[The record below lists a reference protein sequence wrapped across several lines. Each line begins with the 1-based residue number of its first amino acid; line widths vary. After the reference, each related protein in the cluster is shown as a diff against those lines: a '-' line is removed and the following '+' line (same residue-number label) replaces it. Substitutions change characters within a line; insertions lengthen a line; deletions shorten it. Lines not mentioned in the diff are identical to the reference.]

1 MTNIE
6 VEHISD
12 VKKKLTFEVPQ
23 ERVVEVVDSEY
34 KDLKKTAQI
43 RGFRRGKVPLNI
55 LRSYFKGQV
64 EQDAARKIIEETFQ
78 PGLDEQS
85 IKPVSVI
92 RIDPEAIEV
101 GKPFKYTAEI
111 EVPPEIDLQDYK
123 GIALTRYI
131 RKVTDQQVDE
141 RLQVLR
147 ERNSTLSPI
156 PESRGVA
163 KGDHLVADVKAQS
176 DGTSIPE
183 LTVTDYHLE
192 MGRDFYL
199 PGFDSMIEG
208 LKPEESKQF
217 EMVIPDSF
225 PRKNLVGKTV
235 SFDITVR
242 EAKERILPELDDD
255 FAKDLGEYESLAQL
269 KEEIGKDIQ
278 EYLDLQ
284 CREEVHN
291 QIVDHLI
298 EKNSFEVPE
307 SLVEQQIDNVLNRS
321 LRNLAAQGIDPKRI
335 PPPTDAQ
342 RDRIRPNATKT
353 VKASLLLKAVAE
365 KEKVEVSD
373 EEITAEIERKAKDLG
388 VTPDYLQ
395 DAVGE
400 AIIREQ
406 VKSELL
412 ESKTF
417 KLIEENAEITE
428 REPLPE
434 EEKSVSEGEE
444 E

>member
-6 VEHISD
+6 IEDISD

-23 ERVVEVVDSEY
+23 ERVVEVVDSQY

-64 EQDAARKIIEETFQ
+64 EEDAVRKIIEETFQ

-111 EVPPEIDLQDYK
+111 EVPPKIDLADYK
-123 GIALTRYI
+123 GIELTRYI
-131 RKVTDQQVDE
+131 RKVTDQQIEE

-156 PESRGVA
+156 PESRA
-163 KGDHLVADVKAQS
+163 ITAGDHLVVDVKAHA
-176 DGTSIPE
+176 DGAPIQE
-183 LTVTDYHLE
+183 LSVTDYHLE

-199 PGFDSMIEG
+199 PGFDSMLEG
-208 LKPEESKQF
+208 LKPEEAKQF
-217 EMVIPDSF
+217 TMVIPDSF

-235 SFDITVR
+235 SFDVTLR
-242 EAKERILPELDDD
+242 EAKERLLPDLDDD

-291 QIVDHLI
+291 QIADFLI

-307 SLVEQQIDNVLNRS
+307 SMVEQQIDNVLNRS

-342 RDRIRPNATKT
+342 RDRIRPTATKK
-353 VKASLLLKAVAE
+353 VKASLLLRTVAE
-365 KEKVEVSD
+365 QEKIEVSD
-373 EEITAEIERKAKDLG
+373 EDVTAEIERRAKDLG

-395 DAVGE
+395 DVVGE

-406 VKSELL
+406 VQSELV

-417 KLIEENAEITE
+417 KLIEESAQITE

-434 EEKSVSEGEE
+434 EETSISEGEE
-444 E
+444 K